1 MDYKNKVV
9 WITGA
14 SSGIGEAIAIE
25 AAKQGARLV
34 LSARREDELKRV
46 AKTTQLPESQYM
58 ITPIDM
64 LQHDDFEKLTKDV
77 IAKFGQI
84 DYLFNNAGVSSRQLA
99 AETPVEVDKRIM
111 DINYFGSIALTKQ
124 VIPYMIQRKSGHI
137 VVTSSVVG
145 YFSTP
150 MRSAYAASKHAL
162 HGFYNSLRDEV
173 HTENIGVTILGPG
186 YIRTEISV
194 NALTAD
200 GEKFNKMSV
209 KQANGMEPSELAKR
223 VLKKLNTNNNTKYKD
238 VCLSFLY
245 TCVFPPVMSFCIGC
259 SVFYI
264 QGRPRR
270 KRGGGG

>member
-34 LSARREDELKRV
+34 LSARREEELRRV
-46 AKTTQLPESQYM
+46 AQATQLTEDQYLIM
-58 ITPIDM
+58 PIDM
-64 LQHDDFEKLTKDV
+64 LLHDNFEKLTKDV

-84 DYLFNNAGVSSRQLA
+84 DFLFNNAGVSSRQLA

-173 HTENIGVTILGPG
+173 YTENIGVTILCPG

-209 KQANGMEPSELAKR
+209 KQANGMEPAELAKR
-223 VLKKLNTNNNTKYKD
+223 VLKKLKRNRRSINIGGSELLGIY
-238 VCLSFLY
+238 LSRFVPAL
-245 TCVFPPVMSFCIGC
+245 FSKIMRNMQSKSSFT
-259 SVFYI
+259 
-264 QGRPRR
+264 Q
-270 KRGGGG
+270 